1 MRVEPFTINSYVH
14 VIKRGARGMEIVRS
28 DSDKWRF
35 LKSLYYLNNNNL
47 RIADWEN
54 ELFQNKTPI
63 FDWPS
68 KWPERDKLTEILAFM
83 LMPNHFHLL
92 LREIRENGVSLFM
105 QGLGASMTLHFNDKY
120 KEKGSI
126 FQGAYKGKLIDSDE
140 YLQRVAVYIMIKN
153 SFELFPGGLEKATKN
168 FDAAWEWS
176 LKYQFSSLADYGSNR
191 KSPIVDKGLLGEI
204 FKTPKEFKN
213 FAKDT
218 IGEYQVRLDTSRNL
232 KN

>member
-14 VIKRGARGMEIVRS
+14 VIKRGARGMEIVRG

-35 LKSLYYLNNNNL
+35 LKSLYYLNNNNS
-47 RIADWEN
+47 RTIDWEN
-54 ELFQNKTPI
+54 ELYQNKIPL
-63 FDWPS
+63 FGWPD
-68 KWPERDKLTEILAFM
+68 KWPKRDKLIEILAFM

-92 LREIRENGVSLFM
+92 LREIREGGISLFM

-140 YLQRVAVYIMIKN
+140 YLRQVAVYIMVKN
-153 SFELFPGGLEKATKN
+153 SFELSPDGLEKAIKN
-168 FDAAWEWS
+168 FDAAWEWG

-191 KSPIVDKGLLGEI
+191 KSPILDKELLGEI
-204 FKTPKEFKN
+204 FRTPKEFKN

-218 IGEYQVRLDTSRNL
+218 ILGRKLDEYQV
-232 KN
+232 

>member
-1 MRVEPFTINSYVH
+1 MVEPHTIDSYLH
-14 VIKRGARGMEIVRS
+14 VIKRGARGMEIVHDETDR
-28 DSDKWRF
+28 WRF
-35 LKSLYYLNNNNL
+35 LKCLYYLNTDNYYQHT
-47 RIADWEN
+47 WEN
-54 ELFQNKTPI
+54 ELCKNKVPL
-63 FDWPS
+63 FEWPNDWPPR
-68 KWPERDKLTEILAFM
+68 KKLTEILVFD

-105 QGLGASMTLHFNDKY
+105 QGLGASMTLHFNEKY

-140 YLQRVAVYIMIKN
+140 YLRQVAVYIMVKN

-168 FDAAWEWS
+168 FDGAWEWS

-191 KSPIVDKGLLGEI
+191 KSSIVDKGLLGEI

-218 IGEYQVRLDTSRNL
+218 IGKYQV
-232 KN
+232 